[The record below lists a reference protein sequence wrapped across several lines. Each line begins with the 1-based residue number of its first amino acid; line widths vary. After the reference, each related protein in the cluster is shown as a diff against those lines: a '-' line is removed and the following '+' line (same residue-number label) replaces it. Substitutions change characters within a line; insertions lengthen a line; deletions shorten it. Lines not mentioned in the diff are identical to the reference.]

1 MTKPKTPCYGCTERS
16 VGCHGQC
23 GRYKGYREKLDGFN
37 DENRVYKTY
46 KPPFKYKKNIKRLT

>member
-1 MTKPKTPCYGCTERS
+1 MTKPKTPCYGCTERV

-37 DENRVYKTY
+37 EATKVYHTD
-46 KPPFKYKKNIKRLT
+46 KPPFKIKKNERHLT